1 VTGFGTS
8 FSAGVSDP
16 QAGAYTPFSV
26 SFARSDTDQEF
37 SGLTVVLPPGM
48 LANLGDVPL
57 CPDANASAGSCPA
70 SSQVGTAEVGSG
82 AGSDPFFLPGSVY
95 LTGPYNGGQ
104 YGLAVVVP
112 VLAGPL
118 DLGTVVVRESIRVD
132 PSTAQVTVVSDPLPT
147 ILDGIPLR
155 IRRVDVDLNRPDFTV
170 APTSCAPM
178 QVTGTLTSTGGIT
191 DPVSSPFQVG
201 GCSSLGFSPKL
212 KLGLSGKGKTRSGD
226 HPTLTAT
233 LTDPVGTANI
243 RSAKVTLPLSLAL
256 DPNNSNHVCAY
267 ATAQAVH
274 GGAVGCPS
282 STIVGSARAVSPLLS
297 QPLTGPVYL
306 VQGIRFGAQGQQIRT
321 LPSLLVPLR
330 GQISLDLRAT
340 TAVNGLGELVTTFS
354 SIPDAAVTNF
364 SLTITGGPKGLL
376 VITGRGVNVCKSA
389 QIAGANFN
397 AQSGKNKG
405 MSITMTKPC
414 TGTARDKHLKH
425 HNKRHKRR
433 K

>member
-1 VTGFGTS
+1 
-8 FSAGVSDP
+8 
-16 QAGAYTPFSV
+16 
-26 SFARSDTDQEF
+26 
-37 SGLTVVLPPGM
+37 
-48 LANLGDVPL
+48 
-57 CPDANASAGSCPA
+57 
-70 SSQVGTAEVGSG
+70 
-82 AGSDPFFLPGSVY
+82 
-95 LTGPYNGGQ
+95 
-104 YGLAVVVP
+104 
-112 VLAGPL
+112 
-118 DLGTVVVRESIRVD
+118 
-132 PSTAQVTVVSDPLPT
+132 
-147 ILDGIPLR
+147 
-155 IRRVDVDLNRPDFTV
+155 
-170 APTSCAPM
+170 M